1 MVVKLYKAEQ
11 DKAVTYD
18 VVLKAVMTGKAMYEL
33 NRLGIQ
39 AFECCEVDFVNG
51 ELIATVSTTIIT
63 QEEESI

>member
-1 MVVKLYKAEQ
+1 
-11 DKAVTYD
+11 
-18 VVLKAVMTGKAMYEL
+18 MTGKAMYEL